1 MIASPGGAPGRRSGF
16 RWLAAC
22 LLEGHTKDVEEFCT
36 CGTKLVPDALFCH
49 RCGRALRPLLR
60 EEESAAPEPI
70 PPAPDRVVLS
80 VSGPPEAVPLEM
92 RNRIAVRSALV
103 AAALSQLLLNLL
115 PLLSFIP
122 VLGGLLVLLGFFV
135 FIVGGGWYAS
145 FLFERR
151 SGEPPSLRS
160 GARQGWICG
169 IFSFVIS
176 TIFFSLSALALVNSS
191 SAMEANRKNAIALGL
206 PADVMDQMMSV
217 IRNPLALVMLLAF
230 LFLLLTVMSSLGG
243 LLHGYSARRR
253 TR

>member
-1 MIASPGGAPGRRSGF
+1 M
-16 RWLAAC
+16 
-22 LLEGHTKDVEEFCT
+22 
-36 CGTKLVPDALFCH
+36 
-49 RCGRALRPLLR
+49 
-60 EEESAAPEPI
+60 
-70 PPAPDRVVLS
+70 LS
-80 VSGPPEAVPLEM
+80 VAGPPESVPVEM

-115 PLLSFIP
+115 PVLSFIP
-122 VLGGLLVLLGFFV
+122 MLGGRLVLLGFFV
-135 FIVGGGWYAS
+135 LIVGGGWYAS

-151 SGEPPSLRS
+151 SGEPASLRS
-160 GARQGWICG
+160 GARLGWICG

-176 TIFFSLSALALVNSS
+176 TIFFSLSALTLVNSS
-191 SAMEANRKNAIALGL
+191 SAMEANRKNAVALGL
-206 PADVMDQMMSV
+206 PAEVIDQMMSV